1 MIGDISLGASF
12 FHCISYCLE
21 DKTTLTEEQK
31 IKKSLQDGLQHKDR
45 AEVLAYNKC
54 FGNKY
59 ELAEQFNEVAR
70 LSRRVEKPVLHLSL
84 SLPPGEQLNR
94 NQLIEAGQELAKEF
108 GVADNQY
115 LIIQHKDTDRQHI
128 HLVANRVG
136 YQGKAATTSNNYLK
150 MDRLCRR
157 LEKKY
162 KLKEVLSARR
172 FLSKE
177 QRLIPRQDRRKE
189 KMKYDIGQIL
199 KKAKNYDE
207 FVKGMQQLGYQVIK
221 GRGITFI
228 DDKKVRVKGSELGYS
243 LMTIQKLLQSSQM
256 QELKQKDVG
265 KIQERHIERRS
276 PNQQIIAA
284 NARLRRKIKET
295 QPPPFREQSPLDE
308 LQKGIGGIISDLL
321 KPEYPEDNAINYE
334 LLKEAHK
341 RKKRRKP
348 KI

>member
-21 DKTTLTEEQK
+21 DKRTLTEEQK
-31 IKKSLQDGLQHKDR
+31 IKKSLEDGFQHKDR

-59 ELAEQFNEVAR
+59 ELAEQFKEVAR
-70 LSRRVEKPVLHLSL
+70 LSKRVEKPVLHLSL

-136 YQGKAATTSNNYLK
+136 YQGKAAITSNNYLK

-162 KLKEVLSARR
+162 KLQEVLSARR

-189 KMKYDIGQIL
+189 KMKYDIGQTL
-199 KKAKNYDE
+199 RKAKNYDE
-207 FVKGMQQLGYQVIK
+207 FAKGMQQLGYQIIK

-228 DDKKVRVKGSELGYS
+228 DNKKVRVKGSELGYS
-243 LMTIQKLLQSSQM
+243 LMTIQKLLQRGQT
-256 QELKQKDVG
+256 QELKQKDVTKDREL
-265 KIQERHIERRS
+265 KIEKQS

-284 NARLRRKIKET
+284 NARLRRKIRGTKL
-295 QPPPFREQSPLDE
+295 PPIQEQTPLDE
-308 LQKGIGGIISDLL
+308 LQRGIGGIISDLL
-321 KPEYPEDNAINYE
+321 KPEHPEDNTINYE

-341 RKKRRKP
+341 RKKRKKP

>member
-1 MIGDISLGASF
+1 MRHFNFAAL
-12 FHCISYCLE
+12 ISYCLE
-21 DKTTLTEEQK
+21 DKATLTEEQK
-31 IKKSLQDGLQHKDR
+31 IKKPLQDGLQHKDR

-70 LSRRVEKPVLHLSL
+70 LSKRVEKPVLHLSL

-157 LEKKY
+157 LEKEY

-177 QRLIPRQDRRKE
+177 QRLIPRHDRRKE
-189 KMKYDIGQIL
+189 KMKNDISQSL
-199 KKAKNYDE
+199 KKAKDYDE
-207 FVKGMQQLGYQVIK
+207 FAKRMQLLGYQIIK
-221 GRGITFI
+221 GRGIIFI
-228 DDKKVRVKGSELGYS
+228 DDKKVRVKGSDLGYS
-243 LMTIQKLLQSSQM
+243 LMTIQKLLQHREAH
-256 QELKQKDVG
+256 ELKPKDVG

-276 PNQQIIAA
+276 PNQQVIAA

-295 QPPPFREQSPLDE
+295 QHPPFREQSPLDE
-308 LQKGIGGIISDLL
+308 LQKGIGGIIFDLL
-321 KPEYPEDNAINYE
+321 KPEYPEDNAVNYE

-341 RKKRRKP
+341 RKKRKKP

>member
-21 DKTTLTEEQK
+21 VKTTLTEEQK

-70 LSRRVEKPVLHLSL
+70 LSKRVEKPVLHLSL

-162 KLKEVLSARR
+162 KLQEVLSARR
-172 FLSKE
+172 F
-177 QRLIPRQDRRKE
+177 
-189 KMKYDIGQIL
+189 
-199 KKAKNYDE
+199 
-207 FVKGMQQLGYQVIK
+207 FV
-221 GRGITFI
+221 
-228 DDKKVRVKGSELGYS
+228 
-243 LMTIQKLLQSSQM
+243 
-256 QELKQKDVG
+256 
-265 KIQERHIERRS
+265 
-276 PNQQIIAA
+276 
-284 NARLRRKIKET
+284 
-295 QPPPFREQSPLDE
+295 
-308 LQKGIGGIISDLL
+308 
-321 KPEYPEDNAINYE
+321 
-334 LLKEAHK
+334 
-341 RKKRRKP
+341 
-348 KI
+348 

>member
-162 KLKEVLSARR
+162 KLQEVLSARR

-207 FVKGMQQLGYQVIK
+207 FAKGMQLLDYQIIK

-243 LMTIQKLLQSSQM
+243 LMTIQKLLQRSQAH
-256 QELKQKDVG
+256 ELKQKDVA
-265 KIQERHIERRS
+265 KIREAEIEKQS
-276 PNQQIIAA
+276 PNRQIISA

-295 QPPPFREQSPLDE
+295 QHSPFQEQSPLDE

-341 RKKRRKP
+341 RKKRKKP
-348 KI
+348 KV